1 MNMVIDN
8 AVEVQLAKG
17 ERDEVR
23 RELGKHLYGA
33 CGHGD
38 HRVNHS
44 LGSILLK
51 GDNVVLIQK
60 KF

>member
-1 MNMVIDN
+1 MVIDN
-8 AVEVQLAKG
+8 AVEVRLAKG

-23 RELGKHLYGA
+23 RELGKYL
-33 CGHGD
+33 CDTRGHGD
-38 HRVNHS
+38 QRFNHS